1 MNLLHKTDI
10 RNVSFPEEGYQKCI
24 YPRERISEMYL
35 SKRKNIGNV
44 FIPKDIY

>member
-44 FIPKDIY
+44 FIQEEEY